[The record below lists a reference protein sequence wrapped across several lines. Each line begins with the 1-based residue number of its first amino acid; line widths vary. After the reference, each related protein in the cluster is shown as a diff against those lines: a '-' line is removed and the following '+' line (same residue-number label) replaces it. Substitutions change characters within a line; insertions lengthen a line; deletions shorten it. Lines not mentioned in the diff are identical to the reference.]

1 MFFQIETQMKKM
13 VAQIFF
19 LVHTQ
24 KFSKNM
30 RTAKNVPAKQ
40 SDSFFTKK
48 HLERDYEE
56 IKVKKQVFKNK
67 L

>member
-1 MFFQIETQMKKM
+1 MP
-13 VAQIFF
+13 
-19 LVHTQ
+19 
-24 KFSKNM
+24 
-30 RTAKNVPAKQ
+30 TAKNVPAKQ

-67 L
+67 LWY